1 MTLAAEIFDRVFLM
15 IRDFERNFREL
26 GDAELST
33 TQYQALAILAEVEP
47 VTAMAM
53 AGLLRIAGPTATRT
67 LDSLERRGLV
77 VKERDPQ
84 DRRVV
89 WLRITGAGRLAL
101 EQQKER
107 QRVWMEHILEP
118 LKDEERTQLN
128 DILEK
133 LWL

>member
-107 QRVWMEHILEP
+107 QRVWMEHLLEP
-118 LKDEERTQLN
+118 LKDEERAQLN

>member
-1 MTLAAEIFDRVFLM
+1 MTLAADIFDRVFLL
-15 IRDFERNFREL
+15 IRDFERNFREQ

-33 TQYQALAILAEVEP
+33 TQYQALAILAEAEP

-67 LDSLERRGLV
+67 LDSLERRELV

-89 WLRITGAGRLAL
+89 WLRITEAGRSALA
-101 EQQKER
+101 QQMER
-107 QRVWMEHILEP
+107 QRLWMEHILDP
-118 LKDEERTQLN
+118 LTDADRAHLH

-133 LWL
+133 LGL